1 MQQPVIN
8 KKMNKD
14 IYDKCKDFYVCKEES
29 TWSDVW
35 DYVEYADNFIE
46 GQLGIDP
53 AILSTA
59 VDAIIDYK
67 DPNNQINTGKF
78 IEIMGQDAINFGSQ
92 IYGADKFSKIQ
103 DIFTSASHAGAFDA
117 MDGDTD
123 RFKKSIMTNASKQ
136 YNTFLPSLTNMYSGG
151 KIQINDESNPLS
163 ERNVELIKTM
173 GLKAAT
179 IADAHQIPISIHDCN
194 GPVNFTVG
202 VNLSMAVTNACTY
215 ETARGFYYGWYK
227 ELLKELP
234 IIDHGFV
241 SPLKGNGLGIE
252 LKDKWLEN
260 TNSIIIESK
269 IN

>member
-1 MQQPVIN
+1 
-8 KKMNKD
+8 
-14 IYDKCKDFYVCKEES
+14 
-29 TWSDVW
+29 VW

-103 DIFTSASHAGAFDA
+103 DIFTSASDAGAFDA

-123 RFKKSIMTNASKQ
+123 RFKKSIMTNASEQ

-151 KIQINDESNPLS
+151 KIQINDDNNPLS

-179 IADAHQIPISIHDCN
+179 IASDNPEYIHKMIVVDHKIAKD
-194 GPVNFTVG
+194 GK
-202 VNLSMAVTNACTY
+202 
-215 ETARGFYYGWYK
+215 GFSNEVEYNKYY
-227 ELLKELP
+227 
-234 IIDHGFV
+234 
-241 SPLKGNGLGIE
+241 NGLSV
-252 LKDKWLEN
+252 D
-260 TNSIIIESK
+260 
-269 IN
+269 